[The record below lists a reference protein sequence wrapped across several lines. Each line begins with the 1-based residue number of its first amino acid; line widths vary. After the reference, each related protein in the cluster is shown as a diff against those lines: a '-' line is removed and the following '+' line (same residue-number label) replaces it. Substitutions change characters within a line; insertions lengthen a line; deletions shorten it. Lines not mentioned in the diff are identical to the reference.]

1 MAKLP
6 LAIVILAAGKGTRM
20 KSPLPKVM
28 HTLAGKPM
36 ISILIDQLGQLN
48 PEKIIVV
55 TAPDQNALRD
65 LVAPH
70 ASVIQEKQLGTGDA
84 VKAALP
90 VLKDFK
96 GNVLILLGD
105 EPLVPISVLE
115 AMAAHSDPSV
125 MAIIPPDPTGLGRMV
140 MDEEGQLI
148 EIVEHKDCD
157 EEQLEILVCNA
168 GNFCV
173 PADKLH
179 EWINAIGNTNAQGEY
194 YLTDMPKIAAKNG
207 IAFDVFTVPIDHVW
221 GVNDRM
227 QLAEHERIFMD
238 ILRDA
243 HLMNGVRMVD
253 PQTVYFHHD
262 TQIAPDVI
270 IEPSVFFG
278 KGVRVDEG
286 VHIKAFSHLEGA
298 HIGKNTTLGPFARLR
313 PGSEI
318 GEGVRI
324 GNFVEV
330 KKSAIGN
337 GSKINHLAYV
347 GDCTMGV
354 DVNFSAGAIT
364 VNYDG
369 FDKFQTVIGNDVMIG
384 SNVNLVAPVNIGDG
398 AFVAAGSTINTDV
411 PADALSIAREKGA
424 IYKDWASKFR
434 ARKSKAKT
442 QA

>member
-1 MAKLP
+1 MP
-6 LAIVILAAGKGTRM
+6 SSSLAIVILAAGKGTRM
-20 KSPLPKVM
+20 KSSLPKVM

-36 ISILIDQLGQLN
+36 ISILIDQLTQLE
-48 PEKIIVV
+48 PEQIIIV
-55 TAPDQNALRD
+55 TAPDQHDLRA

-70 ASVIQEKQLGTGDA
+70 ASVIQERQLGTGDA
-84 VKAALP
+84 VRAALP
-90 VLKDFK
+90 ALKGFE

-115 AMAAHSDPSV
+115 AMAAHTAPSV

-140 MDEEGQLI
+140 MDEEGRLI

-173 PADKLH
+173 PATNLH
-179 EWINAIGNTNAQGEY
+179 QWIDRIGNHNAQGEY
-194 YLTDMPKIAAKNG
+194 YLTDMPKLAAQDG
-207 IAFDVFTVPIDHVW
+207 YGFDVFTVPIDHVW

-238 ILRDA
+238 MLRDA
-243 HLMNGVRMVD
+243 HMMNGVRMVD
-253 PQTVYFHHD
+253 PQTVYFYHD
-262 TQIAPDVI
+262 TQIAPDVL

-278 KGVRVDEG
+278 SGVRVASG
-286 VHIKAFSHLEGA
+286 VHIKAFTHIEGTY
-298 HIGKNTTLGPFARLR
+298 IGKNTTVGPFARLR

-318 GEGVRI
+318 GESVRI

-330 KKSAIGN
+330 KKSTIGN
-337 GSKINHLAYV
+337 GSKINHLSYV
-347 GDCTMGV
+347 GDATLGE

-369 FDKFQTVIGNDVMIG
+369 YDKFQTVIGDNVMIG
-384 SNVNLVAPVNIGDG
+384 CNVNLVAPVRIENGSIL
-398 AFVAAGSTINTDV
+398 AAGSTITEDI
-411 PADALSIAREKGA
+411 PADSLGIARERTSISQG
-424 IYKDWASKFR
+424 WANKFR
-434 ARKSKAKT
+434 DRKSKKP
-442 QA
+442 

>member
-1 MAKLP
+1 MSSTP

-36 ISILIDQLGQLN
+36 ISILINQISQLDPQ
-48 PEKIIVV
+48 KIIVV
-55 TAPDQNALRD
+55 TAPDQDALRT

-70 ASVIQEKQLGTGDA
+70 HSVIQERQLGTGDA

-90 VLKDFK
+90 ALEGFK

-105 EPLVPISVLE
+105 EPLAPIPVLAE
-115 AMAAHSDPSV
+115 MAAHDNPSV

-140 MDEEGQLI
+140 MDDEGRLI

-173 PADKLH
+173 PSASLKK
-179 EWINAIGNTNAQGEY
+179 WIEGIGNQNAQSEY
-194 YLTDMPKIAAKNG
+194 YLTDMPKLAAQDG
-207 IAFDVFTVPIDHVW
+207 TSFDVFTVPIDHVW

-243 HLMNGVRMVD
+243 HMMNGVRMID

-262 TQIAPDVI
+262 TRIAPDVI
-270 IEPSVFFG
+270 LEPSVFFG
-278 KGVRVDEG
+278 SGVIIEEG
-286 VHIKAFSHLEGA
+286 CTIKAFSHIEGA
-298 HIGKNTTLGPFARLR
+298 HIRKNTSIGPFARIR
-313 PGSEI
+313 PGSDI
-318 GEGVRI
+318 GEGVRV

-330 KKSAIGN
+330 KKSTIGA
-337 GSKINHLAYV
+337 GSKINHLSYV
-347 GDCTMGV
+347 GDATFGEN
-354 DVNFSAGAIT
+354 VNFSAGAIT

-369 FDKFQTVIGNDVMIG
+369 YDKFQSHIGKDVMIG
-384 SNVNLVAPVNIGDG
+384 CNVNLIAPVKVDDG
-398 AFVAAGSTINTDV
+398 AIVAAGSTIKHDV
-411 PADALSIAREKGA
+411 PAGALSIARERGT
-424 IYKDWASKFR
+424 IYQGW
-434 ARKSKAKT
+434 ARKFHDKKSK
-442 QA
+442 